1 MHCKEASRLIQL
13 YIDSRLTLDQMR
25 ALEAHIASCSAC
37 HAELDLLENVTDN
50 LHNLRLVAE
59 PEDLTAQIMQR
70 VAMSSARSGSPR
82 FSLLRPSLPEILTA
96 IFLATIATLAS
107 ILQQPALRSI
117 LPIANG
123 HDSLSLAFIRTLHLL
138 TSIDM
143 GTLMLALW
151 IVGTFLGICITLLF
165 AGNEVR
171 SQWLKAM
178 MERLPVR

>member
-13 YIDSRLTLDQMR
+13 YVDSRLTMDQMR
-25 ALEAHIASCSAC
+25 ALEAHIASCAAC

-59 PEDLTAQIMQR
+59 PENLTAQIMQR
-70 VAMSSARSGSPR
+70 VAMSAARSGSPR
-82 FSLLRPSLPEILTA
+82 FSLLRPSLPEILIA
-96 IFLATIATLAS
+96 VFLATIATLAS

-123 HDSLSLAFIRTLHLL
+123 HDSLSLAFIHALHLL

-151 IVGTFLGICITLLF
+151 IIGTFLGICITLLL

>member
-13 YIDSRLTLDQMR
+13 YIDSRLTLDQVR
-25 ALEAHIASCSAC
+25 ALEAHVTSCAVC
-37 HAELDLLENVTDN
+37 HAELDFLEEVANN
-50 LHNLRLVAE
+50 LHDFRLVAE
-59 PEDLTAQIMQR
+59 PKNLTAQIMQR
-70 VAMSSARSGSPR
+70 VAMSPARSGSPR
-82 FSLLRPSLPEILTA
+82 FSLLRPSLPEILIA
-96 IFLATIATLAS
+96 VFLATVATLVS
-107 ILQQPALRSI
+107 ILQQPTLRSV

-151 IVGTFLGICITLLF
+151 IIGTFLGICITLLL

-171 SQWLKAM
+171 SQWFRAM
-178 MERLPVR
+178 MEHLPVR